1 MRHLAFF
8 EISVVSGS
16 LIIALLASSKSFAA
30 DTSEPTVAPSF
41 ASQADDAGTPRLP
54 AQQPGGSTTLEVA
67 PQPSSAENPP
77 GRSETPEERAFR
89 KSEDVAAL
97 NRNFHPQGDADHV
110 HSPYLGITV
119 EYSTQCFLGAEEHGF
134 EVMNVY
140 PDSPAARAGL
150 QARTSST
157 PIGDL
162 QALGSILLFP
172 VSLYTI
178 PRLRRSGALGE
189 PGDLIIAVDDRR
201 VRSEG
206 EFKTALSHLKPGDT
220 TYLTVIRP
228 TPGGSHQTIRVA
240 MHIDREVDASG
251 NPYALSS
258 EACRENHKKCWPE
271 PDPMLRKPFDAPA
284 KDNPHSPSTES
295 AAN

>member
-1 MRHLAFF
+1 MRNPIFL
-8 EISVVSGS
+8 VCGL
-16 LIIALLASSKSFAA
+16 LIAALLATTDSFAA
-30 DTSEPTVAPSF
+30 DTSEQAISPSF
-41 ASQADDAGTPRLP
+41 ASQIDNAETSRLP
-54 AQQPGGSTTLEVA
+54 ARQPGGSAMLELA
-67 PQPSSAENPP
+67 PQPSSAKDSPVRKEDPHD
-77 GRSETPEERAFR
+77 RAFR
-89 KSEDVAAL
+89 KSEDLAAL
-97 NRNFHPQGDADHV
+97 NRNFHPQGDTEHV

-140 PDSPAARAGL
+140 PDSPAERAGL

-172 VSLYTI
+172 VSFYTM

-228 TPGGSHQTIRVA
+228 IPGGSHQTIRVA
-240 MHIDREVDASG
+240 MHIDREVDPAG
-251 NPYALSS
+251 NPYPLSS
-258 EACRENHKKCWPE
+258 RACKVSGKCGPE
-271 PDPMLRKPFDAPA
+271 FGHPILSKPFDAPA
-284 KDNPHSPSTES
+284 KDNPHSPNTES
-295 AAN
+295 AVN

>member
-1 MRHLAFF
+1 M
-8 EISVVSGS
+8 SVVSGS

-30 DTSEPTVAPSF
+30 DTSQTTVAPSF

-67 PQPSSAENPP
+67 PQPSSAKNPP
-77 GRSETPEERAFR
+77 GRSENPEERTFR
-89 KSEDVAAL
+89 KSEDLAAL
-97 NRNFHPQGDADHV
+97 NRNFHPGDADHP
-110 HSPYLGITV
+110 HTPYLGISV

-140 PDSPAARAGL
+140 PDSPAERAGL
-150 QARTSST
+150 RARTTST

-172 VSLYTI
+172 VSFYTM
-178 PRLRRSGALGE
+178 PRLRNSGALGE

-228 TPGGSHQTIRVA
+228 IPGGSHQTIRVA
-240 MHIDREVDASG
+240 LHIDREVDPSG
-251 NPYALSS
+251 NPYPLSS
-258 EACRENHKKCWPE
+258 TACRVNHKCRPE

-284 KDNPHSPSTES
+284 KDNPHSPNTES

>member
-1 MRHLAFF
+1 MRYPIFL
-8 EISVVSGS
+8 VVGS
-16 LIIALLASSKSFAA
+16 LIAFLLVGSESFSA
-30 DTSEPTVAPSF
+30 DTSEPTIAPSF
-41 ASQADDAGTPRLP
+41 AGQTGDTGTLQLP
-54 AQQPGGSTTLEVA
+54 A
-67 PQPSSAENPP
+67 PQPSAATTLELAPQPSTANNSPARIEVPH
-77 GRSETPEERAFR
+77 EREFR
-89 KSEDVAAL
+89 KSQEYIASL

-110 HSPYLGITV
+110 HSPYLGISV
-119 EYSTQCFLGAEEHGF
+119 EYSAQCFLGAEEHGF

-172 VSLYTI
+172 VSFYTM
-178 PRLRRSGALGE
+178 PRLRRSGALGL

-228 TPGGSHQTIRVA
+228 IPGGSHQTIRVA
-240 MHIDREVDASG
+240 LHIDREVDPSG
-251 NPYALSS
+251 NPYPLSS
-258 EACRENHKKCWPE
+258 TACRVNHKCHPE

-284 KDNPHSPSTES
+284 KDDPHSLSTES
-295 AAN
+295 AAD